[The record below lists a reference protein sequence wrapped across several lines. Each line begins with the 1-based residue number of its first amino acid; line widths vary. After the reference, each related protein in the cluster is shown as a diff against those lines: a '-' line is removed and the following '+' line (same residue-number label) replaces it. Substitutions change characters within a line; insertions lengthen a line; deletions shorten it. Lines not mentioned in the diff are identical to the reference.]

1 MPKKIPKQP
10 EINIG
15 TAGHVD
21 HGKCLTADEFLF
33 FSGQMLRGNEL
44 IMLAIRDGELLHS
57 SEGERLYSVE
67 GWTLSIDGSLR
78 VRRTTPLIFLQKYR
92 GPIIEIRTVKGRRIR
107 VTPNHPL
114 LCRHGW
120 RRAESI
126 GIGDEI
132 AAFRLGRA
140 AGEDVRLVAEDER
153 EVAGLSAYLALNG
166 YDVEI
171 KWGRRPL
178 VTGTPSGGMWD
189 RVESV
194 IRKGYSGYLVDL
206 FVPGLHNFIGGIGG
220 LVAHNTTMV
229 EAFTGKWTSAHSEE
243 LRRGITI
250 KVGYADAP
258 IYECKGCPRPM
269 AFNTTGKCEYCG
281 GEPVLRRVVSFVDC
295 PGHESLMANMLSGA
309 ALMDG
314 AILVIAAD
322 EPVPQPQTREHLQ
335 ALQMIGIKNIVV
347 VQNKIDLV
355 SYEKALECYDRI
367 RDFLS
372 SYGYEDAP
380 VIPISAQKRLNID
393 ALIEAIEEYIPTPK
407 RDETAPPMM
416 QVLRSFDIN
425 KPGTTIDNFVGGV
438 LGGSL
443 KQGVFRVG
451 DEIEIKPGIYL
462 KDKNAYQQVIT
473 EVVSLGTSAGLV
485 EEVKPGGLIAVG
497 TKLDPFYTKGD
508 VMVGNYIAKPG
519 ILPDPVWEITME
531 TKLLDMAVGTEQLVK
546 VEKLKM
552 NEVLRLNVGTAVT
565 AGIVT
570 SIRNELV
577 TVKLRRPVVVLSDSR
592 IAISRRIGDRWRLIG
607 VGTPA

>member
-33 FSGQMLRGNEL
+33 FSGRMLRGDEL
-44 IMLAIRDGELLHS
+44 AALALQRGRPLHS
-57 SEGERLYSVE
+57 SGEEWLYSIE
-67 GWTLSIDGSLR
+67 GWTLSMDSGME
-78 VRRTTPLIFLQKYR
+78 VRRTTPFIFLQKYH
-92 GPIIEIRTVKGRRIR
+92 GSIVEIRTVKGRRIR
-107 VTPNHPL
+107 ATPNHPL
-114 LCRHGW
+114 LCKDGW
-120 RRAESI
+120 RRAERI
-126 GIGDEI
+126 KVGDEV
-132 AAFRLGRA
+132 AAFRSGRA
-140 AGEDVRLVAEDER
+140 AGGRVRLVARDER
-153 EVAGLSAYLALNG
+153 EVAELSTYLALKG

-178 VTGTPSGGMWD
+178 LIGDPSGGIWD
-189 RVESV
+189 RVDSV
-194 IRKGYSGYLVDL
+194 VRKGYSGCLIDL
-206 FVPGLHNFIGGIGG
+206 SVPGLHNFMGGIGG

-258 IYECKGCPRPM
+258 IYECKGCPRPE
-269 AFNTTGKCEYCG
+269 AFNTTGECEYCG

-322 EPVPQPQTREHLQ
+322 EPIPQPQTREHLQ
-335 ALQMIGIKNIVV
+335 ALQMIGIKNVV
-347 VQNKIDLV
+347 VVHNKIDLV
-355 SYEKALECYDRI
+355 SYQKALEGYDRI

-380 VIPISAQKRLNID
+380 VIPISAQKGLNID
-393 ALIEAIEEYIPTPK
+393 ALIEAIEEYIPTPE

-425 KPGTTIDNFVGGV
+425 KPGTTIDDFVGGV

-443 KQGVFRVG
+443 KQGVLRVG

-462 KDKNAYQQVIT
+462 KDKNTYQQVIT

-497 TKLDPFYTKGD
+497 TKLDPYYTKSD

-519 ILPDPVWEITME
+519 VLPDPVWEITME
-531 TKLLDMAVGTEQLVK
+531 TKLLDIAVGTEQLVK

-565 AGIVT
+565 AGIIT
-570 SIRNELV
+570 SIRDEVV
-577 TVKLRRPVVVLSDSR
+577 TVKLRRPVVVLPDSR

>member
-21 HGKCLTADEFLF
+21 HGKCLTADEFFF
-33 FSGQMLRGNEL
+33 FSGRMLRGEEL
-44 IMLAIRDGELLHS
+44 ARLAMREGDLLHS
-57 SEGERLYSVE
+57 SDKEWLYRLD
-67 GWTLSIDGSLR
+67 GWTLSIDGRFR
-78 VRRTTPLIFLQKYR
+78 VKRTTPLVFLQKYH
-92 GPIIEIRTVKGRRIR
+92 GSIVEIRTVKGRRIR

-114 LCRHGW
+114 LSRHGW
-120 RRAESI
+120 ERVERLR
-126 GIGDEI
+126 IGDEI
-132 AAFRLGRA
+132 AAFKSGRA
-140 AGEDVRLVAEDER
+140 LGDELRFSAKDER
-153 EVAGLSAYLALNG
+153 EAAGFSAHLALKG
-166 YDVEI
+166 YDLEI

-178 VTGTPSGGMWD
+178 VIGRPSEGLWD
-189 RVESV
+189 RIESV
-194 IRKGYSGYLVDL
+194 TRKGYSGYLVDL
-206 FVPGLHNFIGGIGG
+206 SVPGLHNFMGGFGG

-258 IYECKGCPRPM
+258 IYECKGCPRPE
-269 AFNTTGKCEYCG
+269 AFNTTGECDYCG
-281 GEPVLRRVVSFVDC
+281 GEPVLRRVISFVDC

-335 ALQMIGIKNIVV
+335 ALQMVGIKNVVV

-355 SYEKALECYDRI
+355 SYEKALEGYDRI

-372 SYGYEDAP
+372 SYGYEDVP
-380 VIPISAQKRLNID
+380 VIPISAQKVLNID
-393 ALIEAIEEYIPTPK
+393 ALIEAIEEYIPTPE
-407 RDETAPPMM
+407 RDEMAPPLM

-425 KPGTTIDNFVGGV
+425 KPGTSIENFVGGV

-443 KQGVFRVG
+443 KQGVLRVG

-497 TKLDPFYTKGD
+497 TKLDPFYTKSD

-519 ILPDPVWEITME
+519 VLPDPVREITME
-531 TKLLDMAVGTEQLVK
+531 TKLLDVAVGTEQLVK

-565 AGIVT
+565 AGIIT
-570 SIRNELV
+570 SIRDEV
-577 TVKLRRPVVVLSDSR
+577 ATVKLRRPVIVLSDSR

-607 VGTPA
+607 VGIPA